1 MAYPRLPMRKIKE
14 VLRLKHAGLS
24 EREIARSCRLAR
36 STVADYMGRA
46 AEAALSWPL
55 PEALG
60 EAEIEARLFPPAALP
75 IHKTRPMPD
84 FAYIDAE
91 LRDYRKVNLT
101 IQLLWHEYRERHA
114 GGYAYAQFC
123 KLYRRWRRKQDY
135 CMRQI
140 HRGGE
145 KIFVDYCDGLPI
157 VDAATGQLK
166 NTQLFLGVWGASN
179 FTYAEAT
186 LSQDLPSWIGAHVR
200 AFEYFGCVAK
210 AVVPDCL
217 KSGVTQACRYEP
229 EINPTYADL
238 AAHYGT
244 AVLPA
249 RPRHP
254 RDKAKVET
262 GALIAQRWI
271 LAVLRKR
278 VFFSLAELNAAIRE
292 LLEQLNSRPLR
303 KLKRSRRELFEALDR
318 PAALPLPALPYEY
331 AEWRKARV
339 NVDYHLQID
348 RHFYSVPFQLI
359 GQALD
364 VRMTVAAIEVFN
376 KGQRVVTHT
385 RSSQPNAYTTVPA
398 HMPPEHAKHLDWSPP
413 RLVAWAAKTGPS
425 TASLFEAI
433 MSTREHPEQGYRSCL
448 GILRLGRSYG
458 SERLEAA
465 AARALRFKLFSFKAV
480 RSILATGLDRQDNSG
495 APAQPVLPLHDNV
508 RGGQYYH

>member
-24 EREIARSCRLAR
+24 DREIARSCQLAR
-36 STVADYMGRA
+36 STVADYLARA
-46 AEAALSWPL
+46 AEAGLSWPL
-55 PEALG
+55 TDPSDEAG
-60 EAEIEARLFPPAALP
+60 VEKRLFPPAASP
-75 IHKTRPMPD
+75 IHKSRPLPD

-91 LRDYRKVNLT
+91 LRDWRKVNLT
-101 IQLLWHEYRERHA
+101 IQLLWHEYRERHLE
-114 GGYAYAQFC
+114 GFGYAQFC
-123 KLYRRWRRKQDY
+123 KLYARWRGKQDY

-145 KIFVDYCDGLPI
+145 KLFVDYCDGLSI
-157 VDAATGQLK
+157 VDAATGELIQ
-166 NTQLFLGVWGASN
+166 TQLFVAVWGASN
-179 FTYAEAT
+179 FTYVEAA

-200 AFEYFGCVAK
+200 AFDYFGCVAK

-217 KSGVTQACRYEP
+217 KSGVSKACRYEP

-238 AAHYGT
+238 AAHYGA

-254 RDKAKVET
+254 RDKAKVEV

-278 VFFSLAELNAAIRE
+278 VFFSIAEINAAVRE
-292 LLEQLNSRPLR
+292 LLERLNARALR
-303 KLKRSRRELFEALDR
+303 KLKQSRRQLFEALDR
-318 PAALPLPALPYEY
+318 PAALPLPARPYEY
-331 AEWRKARV
+331 AEWRKVRV
-339 NVDYHLQID
+339 NVDYHVQLE
-348 RHFYSVPFQLI
+348 RHFYSAPFQLI
-359 GQALD
+359 GQTLD
-364 VRMTVAAIEVFN
+364 ARLTAATVEVFH
-376 KGQRVVTHT
+376 KGQRVAAHA
-385 RSSQPNAYTTVPA
+385 RSDKPNLHTTVAA

-425 TASLFEAI
+425 TARLFEAI
-433 MSTREHPEQGYRSCL
+433 MSSREHPEQGYRSCL
-448 GILRLGRSYG
+448 GILRLGRSVG
-458 SERLEAA
+458 PERLEAA

-480 RSILATGLDRQDNSG
+480 RSILAARLERQQDAD
-495 APAQPVLPLHDNV
+495 APAQPALPLHDNV